1 MPAALDLPDD
11 VETLKQLLLQE
22 RAARQA
28 DQVEIQSLKL
38 QLAYLR
44 RLQFGQSSEQL
55 SEKIA
60 QLELALEDLE
70 AGSSASASA
79 TEPIAAREKSGRRPL
94 PAHLP
99 REDVLHEPPSEQGC
113 TCPACGGAMKALGE
127 DVSEMLEYIPSR
139 FKVIRHV
146 RPKLACARC
155 DKIVQANAP
164 SRPIARGLVG
174 PGLLAHVLV
183 SKYAQCRYR
192 HWAYHAALRTMR

>member
-11 VETLKQLLLQE
+11 IETLKQLLLQE

-38 QLAYLR
+38 QLAHLR
-44 RLQFGQSSEQL
+44 RLQFGQSSEQI

-70 AGSSASASA
+70 AGSVASALFV
-79 TEPIAAREKSGRRPL
+79 EPIATREKSARRPL
-94 PAHLP
+94 PSHLP
-99 REDVLHEPPSEQGC
+99 REHVVHEPPSDQGC
-113 TCPACGGAMKALGE
+113 TCPACGGALKALGE
-127 DVSEMLEYIPSR
+127 DVSEVLEYTPAH

-155 DKIVQANAP
+155 DQIVQANAP
-164 SRPIARGLVG
+164 SRPIARGLAG
-174 PGLLAHVLV
+174 PALLAHVLV
-183 SKYAQCRYR
+183 SKFC
-192 HWAYHAALRTMR
+192 